1 MTWTEREWFF
11 PSQVS
16 TIILY
21 NWIIDCWVHLS
32 STAGRLQYDH
42 ATASPQPRYSQ
53 PIREKASSTVEF
65 LHMLWIDPNG
75 HEGHSSSLWF
85 DTLNTGRSQV
95 DHIRTNGEVRSG
107 ELEIQGGVYDLK
119 SGRVELP
126 GITSSDFSSHSPNVY
141 HPDLSLLSRHSW
153 VLRMIEGDRP

>member
-85 DTLNTGRSQV
+85 DTLNTGQSQV
-95 DHIRTNGEVRSG
+95 DHKSITFGRMVRCAAASWRSREG
-107 ELEIQGGVYDLK
+107 SMTWSRGAWSSLASLRATFHPTLPMSTIPILVFWADTLE
-119 SGRVELP
+119 
-126 GITSSDFSSHSPNVY
+126 
-141 HPDLSLLSRHSW
+141 SW
-153 VLRMIEGDRP
+153 EW